1 MQSGQYVDVI
11 ALYTKWF
18 KMWMEHLCYIN
29 NTRVF
34 HACVAIN
41 MFVMLYQESAKL
53 RVKCISNNNSKL
65 ERERYRWFIKYQS
78 IKK

>member
-41 MFVMLYQESAKL
+41 MFVMLYQEIAKL
-53 RVKCISNNNSKL
+53 RVKCISNSRL
-65 ERERYRWFIKYQS
+65 EREKSRWFIKYQS

>member
-1 MQSGQYVDVI
+1 M
-11 ALYTKWF
+11 
-18 KMWMEHLCYIN
+18 CYIN

-41 MFVMLYQESAKL
+41 MFVMLYQEIAKL
-53 RVKCISNNNSKL
+53 RVKCISNSRL
-65 ERERYRWFIKYQS
+65 EREKSRWFIKYQS